1 MQVTTSCEPAADAP
15 GDALSARYDLR
26 MTDARLRASLRAAG
40 RALRWKPRTYE
51 QAWLF
56 AVVGAASFLI
66 GSIVAAALDNWPRP
80 WPLVTF
86 VSALVGFLGQGL
98 GSSYD
103 LYRRRQR

>member
-1 MQVTTSCEPAADAP
+1 MA
-15 GDALSARYDLR
+15 
-26 MTDARLRASLRAAG
+26 DARLRASLCAAG

-86 VSALVGFLGQGL
+86 VSALVGFLDQGL